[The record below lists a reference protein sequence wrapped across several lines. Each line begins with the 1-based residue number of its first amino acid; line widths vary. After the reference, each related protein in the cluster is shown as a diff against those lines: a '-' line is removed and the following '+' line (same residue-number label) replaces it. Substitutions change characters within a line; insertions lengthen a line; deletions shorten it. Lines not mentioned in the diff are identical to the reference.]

1 MRRYVGPLIGLAVFV
16 VLLVV
21 VLVTANSGG
30 NSTPTSAA
38 ATPTLS
44 AAQQDLQILNVVATD
59 PVTQL
64 EIKTITTTTTLKLDN
79 GNWKQTAPAA
89 INLDSSVISATI
101 QTLTSLRGVD
111 LIPADKASNL
121 ATYGLDKPTLTVTL
135 TAGSGSKTLIFGAL
149 NPATSNYYVKLA
161 DNAKV
166 WTVNSGPVTTLLG
179 WQTSPPTPAPTI
191 AAPTGSPQTPLPT
204 VTPSPTPTTP
214 PTSTPEPTTA
224 LPTTPSP
231 GAAGGA
237 TTPAPTTAATPA
249 ATPTK

>member
-21 VLVTANSGG
+21 VLVTANGG
-30 NSTPTSAA
+30 GSSNSTSAV

-59 PVTQL
+59 PITQL
-64 EIKTITTTTTLKLDN
+64 EIKTITTTNTLKLDN
-79 GNWKQTAPAA
+79 GTWKQTAPTAL
-89 INLDSSVISATI
+89 NLDSSVISATI

-111 LIPADKASNL
+111 VIPADKASNL
-121 ATYGLDKPTLTVTL
+121 ATYGLDKPSLTVTL
-135 TAGSGSKTLIFGAL
+135 TAGSGSKTLLFGAL
-149 NPATSNYYVKLA
+149 NPATNNYYVKLA

-179 WQTSPPTPAPTI
+179 WQTSPPTLAPTI

-214 PTSTPEPTTA
+214 PTDTPAPTTA
-224 LPTTPSP
+224 PPAATPSP
-231 GAAGGA
+231 GATGGA
-237 TTPAPTTAATPA
+237 TTPAPTTAPA